1 MRSTSENFSGDTT
14 IRSSCIILL
23 TVIRIAAYG
32 AVIFA
37 EARVLHYLPRAQHH
51 TV

>member
-1 MRSTSENFSGDTT
+1 
-14 IRSSCIILL
+14 
-23 TVIRIAAYG
+23 VIVIAAYG
-32 AVIFA
+32 AVILA